1 MGFVWN
7 RTRQSPLLVLSRH
20 IASRHDLP
28 GLAVCHAEDIHAL
41 SGCMSLRAVQTTDS
55 LLAACVTVWRGMDSD
70 CATDS
75 DYHAETTPWGYRLVC
90 IERFFLD
97 IECHIFY

>member
-28 GLAVCHAEDIHAL
+28 GHAVCHEVDIHAL
-41 SGCMSLRAVQTTDS
+41 SGCMSLRTVQTTDS
-55 LLAACVTVWRGMDSD
+55 LLALCVTARYGMDSD

-75 DYHAETTPWGYRLVC
+75 DYHAETTPWGYRLV
-90 IERFFLD
+90 
-97 IECHIFY
+97 